1 MFFGMH
7 STHMSSRHLLLV
19 AACLMSCS
27 EAPASPPTRSV
38 PVARGAAPRLTRRTP
53 QPRFS
58 PDRSARPKTPVLST
72 AARSLFSTAL
82 AHPDW
87 MTRLSAIEA
96 LDPVPDNLAL
106 PWLEQRL
113 ADVEPDVRAA
123 AVSALGRREAPR
135 ALVLLLSVQNDA
147 SEELSIRVAAAS
159 AALRTNPNTK

>member
-1 MFFGMH
+1 
-7 STHMSSRHLLLV
+7 
-19 AACLMSCS
+19 
-27 EAPASPPTRSV
+27 
-38 PVARGAAPRLTRRTP
+38 
-53 QPRFS
+53 
-58 PDRSARPKTPVLST
+58 
-72 AARSLFSTAL
+72 
-82 AHPDW
+82 